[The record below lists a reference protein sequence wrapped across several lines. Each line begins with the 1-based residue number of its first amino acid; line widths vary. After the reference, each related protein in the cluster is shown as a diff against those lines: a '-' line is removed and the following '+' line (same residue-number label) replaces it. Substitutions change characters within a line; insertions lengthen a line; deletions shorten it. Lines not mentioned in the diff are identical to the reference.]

1 MQRDGVWSLCR
12 GLDAAKDQSA
22 VLFGIQRD
30 RLQQVRFPVG
40 DMPKSET
47 RRLAQEL
54 GLPTFDKPDSQE
66 ICFVPDQDYAGLL
79 ERRQPGSVRP
89 GSILDLSGQILG

>member
-1 MQRDGVWSLCR
+1 
-12 GLDAAKDQSA
+12 
-22 VLFGIQRD
+22 
-30 RLQQVRFPVG
+30 LQQVRFPVG

-89 GSILDLSGQILG
+89 GSILDLSGQILGEHGGHQRFTIGQRKGAGVAAGQPRYVIGKD